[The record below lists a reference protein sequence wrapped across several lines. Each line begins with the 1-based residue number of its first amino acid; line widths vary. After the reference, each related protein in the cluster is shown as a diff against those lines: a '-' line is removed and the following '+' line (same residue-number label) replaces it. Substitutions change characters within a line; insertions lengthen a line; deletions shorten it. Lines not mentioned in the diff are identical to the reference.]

1 MPKSGVLEQKMAKLV
16 EAVLQGRNGSVFFY
30 GAIGAGKTYTMLG
43 TMENPGL
50 MVLALQQDWNLIES
64 DGYCF
69 LQFLGNMKCFVSITL
84 GYGEKS
90 IPFRHSKLSQLLRDS
105 LGGAFNNIMIANFSP
120 SNFFYG
126 LKAFEAVIETM
137 KKDHALQRKQEKFI
151 DELSRKVQKQQ
162 QQQ

>member
-50 MVLALQQDWNLIES
+50 MA
-64 DGYCF
+64 
-69 LQFLGNMKCFVSITL
+69 
-84 GYGEKS
+84 
-90 IPFRHSKLSQLLRDS
+90 
-105 LGGAFNNIMIANFSP
+105 
-120 SNFFYG
+120 G
-126 LKAFEAVIETM
+126 LKAFEAAIETM

-151 DELSRKVQKQQ
+151 DELSCKVQKQQ
-162 QQQ
+162 QLWEDKGSDSTLRPPLSGSGRLFFAFAFAFTVATANSDLHEVYNIIS